1 MNRSCYSCLKPLDR
15 SLTKDLL
22 HSHCYKKLFAG
33 RKVSL
38 RLKYDRKDLLE
49 EARQRATSM
58 SLAGAQP
65 KVAIAIMKGELH
77 VVSEGG
83 EFLLKPSNEKHP
95 YISENEHLCMNIA
108 ATSKLTVPPFCLVE
122 LADGELAYLI
132 KRFDRNK
139 GNKIHL
145 EDMASVLSYPADRK
159 YQGSY
164 LAIGKAIQR
173 YCRDKGLDTSIF
185 MRVVMLSFLIGNNDL
200 HLKNLSILDYQTH
213 YALSPIY
220 DLVCAMTYYP
230 QAGEMALELMPEYEG
245 QLATRGFYSADD
257 FIKLGA
263 ELGIEF
269 SVSHYLAQSLVKD
282 KIEIQ
287 ALVQCSFLPDDE
299 KKKVAAIINEQ
310 NKKFCSAM

>member
-1 MNRSCYSCLKPLDR
+1 
-15 SLTKDLL
+15 
-22 HSHCYKKLFAG
+22 
-33 RKVSL
+33 
-38 RLKYDRKDLLE
+38 
-49 EARQRATSM
+49 
-58 SLAGAQP
+58 
-65 KVAIAIMKGELH
+65 
-77 VVSEGG
+77 
-83 EFLLKPSNEKHP
+83 
-95 YISENEHLCMNIA
+95 MNIA

-139 GNKIHL
+139 GKKIHL
-145 EDMASVLSYPADRK
+145 EDMASVLNYPADRK
-159 YQGSY
+159 YHGSY

-185 MRVVMLSFLIGNNDL
+185 MRVVMLSFLNGNNDL